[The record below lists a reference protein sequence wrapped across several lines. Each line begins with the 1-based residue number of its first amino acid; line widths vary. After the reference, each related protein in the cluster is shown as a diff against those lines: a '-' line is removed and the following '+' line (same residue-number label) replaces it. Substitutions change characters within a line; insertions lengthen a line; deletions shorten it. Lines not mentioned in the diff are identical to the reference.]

1 MTKEG
6 INGQV
11 EVLRKKL
18 KNTSNPFRKQLLQ
31 AAIAALLKL
40 LPEFFAPAA
49 VAAKKK
55 TPTIARIKAK

>member
-1 MTKEG
+1 MTKDG

-31 AAIAALLKL
+31 AAIAALLNL
-40 LPEFFAPAA
+40 LPEFFAPAET
-49 VAAKKK
+49 KKK
-55 TPTIARIKAK
+55 TPTVARTKAK

>member
-6 INGQV
+6 INSQLD
-11 EVLRKKL
+11 VLRKKL
-18 KNTSNPFRKQLLQ
+18 KNTSNPGRKLLLK